1 MTQKYIF
8 LHQVKTG
15 GKTIEKFLLR
25 KFGNQY
31 CKTTNVFVDESLGNV
46 FEILDASKK
55 EKFAQLAQVDVISGH
70 YPFGIHEFY
79 APEARYFTLL
89 RHPVLRL
96 RSYYNYSLANHG
108 SAVQQFLERE
118 KLPFEEFAM
127 LDGRAIE
134 QIGIHELHYV
144 LENGQTK
151 ILAGVDQRVGQEP
164 MQDIYALAL
173 KNIEAKF
180 DFVGI
185 TELFD
190 YSFHRIVR
198 LLGFSPLNTYI
209 TQNRSAGRKLVD
221 PKLYEKVMQRNE
233 LDCKLY
239 DAHFDKL
246 TRESASLS
254 SRLGVKYIE
263 GSSWLADRY
272 VAARLKFK

>member
-15 GKTIEKFLLR
+15 GKTIEKFLMR
-25 KFGNQY
+25 KFGNRY
-31 CKTTNVFVDESLGNV
+31 CRTTNVFVEESLGNI
-46 FEILDASKK
+46 FDILDVGKK
-55 EKFAQLAQVDVISGH
+55 DKFAQLAQADVISGH
-70 YPFGIHEFY
+70 YPFGIHDFY

-108 SAVQQFLERE
+108 SAVQQFLEKE

-127 LDGRAIE
+127 LDARAID

-151 ILAGVDQRVGQEP
+151 ILAGIDQRIGQEP
-164 MQDIYALAL
+164 AQDIYALAL
-173 KNIEAKF
+173 KNIEDKV

-190 YSFHRIVR
+190 YSFYRIVR
-198 LLGFSPLNTYI
+198 LLGFSPFNTYI
-209 TQNRSAGRKLVD
+209 TQNRSAGRKAVN
-221 PKLYEKVMQRNE
+221 PKLYEKVMARNE

-246 TRESASLS
+246 TRESASLP
-254 SRLGVKYIE
+254 SRLAVKYIE